1 MNDIRATKLNLDDL
15 FRTRMHNNIT
25 TVKSYNTI
33 LDRIHKRIKTTSRQR
48 HDNQSCWFVV
58 PEVLLGVPKY
68 DVRPC
73 IAYLV
78 KELEDNGMRVQ
89 YTHPNLLFISWAHWI
104 PDYVR
109 LEVKKQTGTQIDG
122 FGKDVKEKAEKKEA
136 KFNSVETYK
145 PTGRFAYS
153 EDLFRKIETKM

>member
-1 MNDIRATKLNLDDL
+1 MEDVRASKINLDEL
-15 FRTRMHNNIT
+15 FRKRMHSNIQ
-25 TVKSYNTI
+25 TVKTYNLI
-33 LDRIHKRIKTTSRQR
+33 LDRIHKRMKTTSRQR
-48 HDNQSCWFVV
+48 NDNQSCWFVV
-58 PEVLLGVPKY
+58 PEVMLGVPRY

-78 KELEDNGMRVQ
+78 KELEDNELRVQ

-109 LEVKKQTGTQIDG
+109 MEVKKQTGAHIDG
-122 FGKDVKEKAEKKEA
+122 TGAKKES
-136 KFNSVETYK
+136 KFNPIDSYK

-153 EDLFRKIETKM
+153 EDLFRKIETKI

>member
-1 MNDIRATKLNLDDL
+1 MNEIRATKLNLDEL
-15 FRTRMHNNIT
+15 FRTRMNGNIT
-25 TVKSYNTI
+25 TVKSYNTV

-58 PEVLLGVPKY
+58 PEVLIGVPRY

-78 KELEDNGMRVQ
+78 KELEENGLRVH

-109 LEVKKQTGTQIDG
+109 MEVKKQTGAQIDG
-122 FGKDVKEKAEKKEA
+122 LGDVKDNSKKE
-136 KFNSVETYK
+136 KFNSIDTYK

-153 EDLFRKIETKM
+153 EDLFRKIETKI